1 MALTRGQMKSNWKK
15 EKEKRAIATRDD
27 YVGGFMSFMNKITGA
42 G

>member
-15 EKEKRAIATRDD
+15 EKKKRASATRDD
-27 YVGGFMSFMNKITGA
+27 YVGGFTSFFNKITGA